1 MKHDHDSEP
10 TAGAGSGRLS
20 GEPRTPG
27 WIVGLDIGGTF
38 TDVVMVHPGRPGL
51 KRFKCLTTPEDPAE
65 GALAAITGVLEVAQA
80 RPQDIAVVLHATT
93 LASNALIERKGATTA
108 LVSTRGFRDVLRIG
122 REKKFDIYD
131 LQIERPEPLVP
142 ERLSFEVNE
151 RVGPDG
157 RVVEPLDEASVGEV
171 AEAIRAGGADAV
183 AVCLL
188 HSYMNAA
195 HEQRV
200 RELLHERLGPIA
212 ISLSSEVL
220 PELREFE
227 RASTTAANAF
237 VQPVIATYLQRF
249 VDGLALIGVD
259 AALFIMLS
267 EGGMASPDVV
277 RRLAVRICESGPAAG
292 AVTAASVATQCKL
305 PRVLS
310 FDMGGTT
317 AKTSLIHDGEPEV
330 TMDFEVARM
339 YRFKKGSGLPLRMP
353 VVDLIE
359 IGAGG
364 GSIVRVDE
372 LGLIKVGPDSVGADP
387 GPACY
392 GRGGTQAT
400 VTDADLVLGYLDP
413 ASFLGGRMRLDAAA
427 AGAAIAASVANP
439 LGLPV
444 TEAALAVHAIVNE
457 NMANAA
463 RVQAVERGHDPS
475 GYSLVAFGGA
485 GPVHASG
492 VAKRLRLRT
501 IIVPP
506 TAGLG
511 SAVGLML
518 APRTFRLSR
527 THIGTLDSLDW
538 RRIEALF
545 DEIGAEAAEAL
556 RRAGVSDDQMR
567 FRRSAD
573 MRYLGQRKE
582 LIIDLPAGSL
592 RRDGARA
599 LRTAFEAAY
608 RRVYHRIH
616 ADHPVEAIAWRLAAS
631 GPPIRRP
638 DRAQPRRAKTRDADP
653 SGRRPM
659 LFPGWQRHRASPV
672 FSRYDLS
679 VGDRVRGPA
688 VIEEAESTT
697 VIAPGY
703 TAVVDPHSNLVVT
716 LPKEPQ

>member
-1 MKHDHDSEP
+1 MKPHHDNEQ
-10 TAGAGSGRLS
+10 TAGTGSDRVRGEGRQ
-20 GEPRTPG
+20 G

-38 TDVVMVHPGRPGL
+38 TDAVMVHPDRAGL
-51 KRFKCLTTPEDPAE
+51 KRFKCLTTPGDPAE
-65 GALAAITGVLEVAQA
+65 GALAAIEGVLGAAQA
-80 RPQDIAVVLHATT
+80 RPQDIAVVMHATT

-142 ERLSFEVNE
+142 EELSLEVGE

-157 RVVEPLDEASVGEV
+157 RVVEPLDESSVIQV
-171 AEAIRAGGADAV
+171 ADAIQAAGAEAV

-200 RELLHERLGPIA
+200 REILRERLGPIA

-237 VQPVIATYLQRF
+237 VQPVIANYLQRV
-249 VDGLALIGVD
+249 VDGLARIGVE

-267 EGGMASPDVV
+267 EGGMASPEVV
-277 RRLAVRICESGPAAG
+277 RRLAVRMCESGPAAG
-292 AVTAASVATQCKL
+292 AVTAASVATQSKL

-339 YRFKKGSGLPLRMP
+339 YRFKKGSGLPLRVP

-392 GRGGTQAT
+392 GRGGSLAT

-427 AGAAIAASVANP
+427 AEAAIAQHVAKP

-485 GPVHASG
+485 GPVHAAG
-492 VAKRLRLRT
+492 VAGRLRLRT

-518 APRTFRLSR
+518 APRTFRLAR
-527 THIGTLDSLDW
+527 THIGTLETLDW

-545 DEIGAEAAEAL
+545 EELGAEAAEAL
-556 RRAGVSDDQMR
+556 CRAGVTDREMR

-582 LIIDLPAGSL
+582 LTIDLPAGSL
-592 RRDGARA
+592 RRDAARA

-638 DRAQPRRAKTRDADP
+638 ERAQRRRAKARAAEPT
-653 SGRRPM
+653 GRRPM
-659 LFPGWQRHRASPV
+659 LFAGWSRHRASPV
-672 FSRYDLS
+672 FSRYDLA
-679 VGDRVRGPA
+679 VGERVRGPA

-697 VIAPGY
+697 VVAPGY
-703 TAVVDPHSNLVVT
+703 TATVDPHLNLVMT